1 MKARIAIGVGCLAM
15 MFGVFPLAQ
24 TNLLPQHPTVNGTD
38 IVFTYADDLWTV
50 PRPGGSARRLT
61 DGPGSETS
69 PAFSPDG
76 KWLAFTGQYEGN
88 PDVYLMPAAGG
99 NPRRLTWH
107 PAADT
112 VAGWTPDGER
122 ILFASSRE
130 SRSGR
135 ESQLFTV
142 STGGGMP
149 TALPLPM
156 GYQGSYSRDG
166 RRIAYV
172 PLPGAFQTWKRY
184 RGGLASAVWV
194 ADLADSRVDSLP
206 RKDWNDFN
214 PMWVGD
220 TIFFLSD
227 RTGPVTLYAYDTQ
240 QRQVRE
246 VIRND
251 GLDIKSASAGAGAI
265 VYEQF
270 GSLHLLDIAS
280 GKSRPVPIQLAGD
293 MPGVRPRYVK
303 VGERI
308 ESAGLSPTGKRA
320 VFGARGEVLTVP
332 AEKGDARNL
341 TRSSGAA
348 DRDPAWSPDGQWI
361 ACLSDADGEYA
372 IHLIEQS
379 GAGEP
384 RRIGLGDAPSFYY
397 NPVWSPDSKKI
408 AYTDKRLN
416 LWYVDVASGRN
427 VNVDSDTYDKP
438 ERTLDPVWSPDS
450 RWIAYTR
457 QLANHMRAVCV
468 YSLETGEKRQ
478 LTDGFSDARFAAFD
492 RDGQYLFFTASTD
505 IGPTTAW
512 LDLSSYNR
520 PSSRN
525 VYVIVLQKDAASPLA
540 PESDEETVKADTDK
554 PEDKSGEKPAGDA
567 AAGSPAKEAK
577 QAGGAGEK
585 AKDKPVEIRIDFEA
599 LDQRILALP
608 LPARNYTGLWTGK
621 AGQVYLREGDLLPQ
635 FGPARAKIQLFD
647 LKKRKAEPVA
657 DGVSAFALS
666 HDGGKMLLQLGSR
679 WAVAPAGQ
687 PFKPGE
693 TWLDTA
699 AMDVRVDPPAEWR
712 QMYREVW
719 RIERDFLY
727 DPNAHGLDLR
737 AAEKRYEPYLAA
749 VASRGDLNYLF
760 SEMLGNLV
768 LGHTYVGGGDL
779 APVTRVPGGLLGAD
793 YETADGRVRFAHVY
807 RGENWNPGLRAPLT
821 QPGVDVREG
830 EYLLAVDGRDVRAD
844 DNVHRFFENTA
855 GKAVR
860 IKVGPNADGNGA
872 REVVVEPLASETS
885 LRHRAWIDG
894 NRRRVETLSGGR
906 IGYVYLPD
914 TAAGGYTYFN
924 RYFFAQVGK
933 QALVVDERY
942 NGGGY
947 AADYI
952 VDLLHRPL
960 MNYWSTREGEPFT
973 TPTGAIFG
981 PKAMLINEYAGS
993 GGDAM
998 PWYFRRARVGPLVGK
1013 RTWGGLVGIYDYPA
1027 LLDGGRVTAPRV
1039 AFWNPEGQWEVENY
1053 GVAPDVEV
1061 ELDPLLWRQG
1071 RDAQLEQ
1078 AVEILLQDLEKN
1090 PPPRHRQPAYPD
1102 YYKQ

>member
-1 MKARIAIGVGCLAM
+1 MKVRIAIGAVCLALV
-15 MFGVFPLAQ
+15 FGVCPMAQ
-24 TNLLPQHPTVNGTD
+24 TVLLPQHPTVNATD
-38 IVFTYADDLWTV
+38 VVFTYADDLWTV
-50 PRPGGSARRLT
+50 PRQGGNARRLT

-88 PDVYLMPAAGG
+88 PDVYLMPATGG
-99 NPRRLTWH
+99 HPRRLTWH

-122 ILFASSRE
+122 ILFVSNRE
-130 SRSGR
+130 SSSGR
-135 ESQLFTV
+135 ASQLLTV
-142 STGGGMP
+142 STEGGMP
-149 TALPLPM
+149 TVLPLPM
-156 GYQGSYSRDG
+156 GYQGSYSPDG
-166 RRIAYV
+166 QRIAYV

-184 RGGLASAVWV
+184 RGGMASPVWI
-194 ADLADSRVDSLP
+194 ADLADSRVEALP

-220 TIFFLSD
+220 TVYFLSD
-227 RTGPVTLYAYDTQ
+227 RTGPVSLYAYDTRN
-240 QRQVRE
+240 RQVRE
-246 VIRND
+246 VVSA
-251 GLDIKSASAGAGAI
+251 GGFDIKSAAAGPGAI

-270 GSLHLLDIAS
+270 GSLHLLDIGS

-303 VGERI
+303 VGQRI
-308 ESAGLSPTGKRA
+308 DAAGLSPTGKRA

-332 AEKGDARNL
+332 AEKGDVRNL
-341 TRSSGAA
+341 TQSSGAA
-348 DRDPAWSPDGQWI
+348 DRDPAWSPDGKWI

-372 IHLIEQS
+372 IRLIEQS
-379 GAGEP
+379 GAGET
-384 RRIGLGDAPSFYY
+384 RRIALGDAPSFYY

-416 LWYVDVASGRN
+416 LWYVDVASGEN
-427 VNVDSDTYDKP
+427 VKVDTDTYDKP

-450 RWIAYTR
+450 RWLAYTR

-468 YSLETGEKRQ
+468 YSLETGAKHQ
-478 LTDGFSDARFAAFD
+478 LTDGLSDARFAAFD
-492 RDGQYLFFTASTD
+492 RDGKHLFFTASTD

-520 PSSRN
+520 PVSRS
-525 VYVIVLQKDAASPLA
+525 VYVIVLQKDAPSPLA
-540 PESDEETVKADTDK
+540 PESDEESVKDEAGKTGEIPGEKPAADDSAKAD
-554 PEDKSGEKPAGDA
+554 KPAGDA
-567 AAGSPAKEAK
+567 A
-577 QAGGAGEK
+577 EK
-585 AKDKPVEIRIDFEA
+585 AKDQPAEVRIDFEA

-608 LPARNYTGLWTGK
+608 LPARNYSGLWTGK
-621 AGQVYLREGDLLPQ
+621 AGQVYLREGELLPQ
-635 FGPARAKIQLFD
+635 FGPAREKIQLYD
-647 LKKRKAEPVA
+647 LKKRKTEPIT
-657 DGVSAFALS
+657 DGVGAFALS
-666 HDGGKMLLQLGSR
+666 HNGEKMLLLLGDR
-679 WAVAPAGQ
+679 WAIAPAGQ

-693 TWLDTA
+693 TWLATA
-699 AMDVRVDPPAEWR
+699 AMEVRVDPPAEWR

-779 APVTRVPGGLLGAD
+779 PPVTRVPGGLLGAD
-793 YETADGRVRFAHVY
+793 FEAADGRHRFARIYH
-807 RGENWNPGLRAPLT
+807 GENWNPGLRAPLT
-821 QPGVDVREG
+821 QPGVNVQEG
-830 EYLLAVDGRDVRAD
+830 EYLLAVDGRDVRAG
-844 DNVHRFFENTA
+844 DNVYRFFENSA

-860 IKVGPNADGNGA
+860 ITVGPNADGTGS
-872 REVVVEPLASETS
+872 RDVVVEPLASETA

-914 TAAGGYTYFN
+914 TAAGGYTSFN

-952 VDLLHRPL
+952 VDLLGRPL
-960 MNYWSTREGEPFT
+960 MNFWATREGECFT

-981 PKAMLINEYAGS
+981 PKAMVINEYAGS

-998 PWYFRRARVGPLVGK
+998 PWYFRRAKVGPLVGK

-1027 LLDGGRVTAPRV
+1027 LVDGGYVTAPRV
-1039 AFWNPEGQWEVENY
+1039 AFWNPEGQWDVENY
-1053 GVAPDVEV
+1053 GTAPDVDV
-1061 ELDPLLWRQG
+1061 ELDPFLWRQG
-1071 RDAQLEQ
+1071 RDAQLEK
-1078 AVEILLQDLEKN
+1078 AVEILLQEMDRN
-1090 PPPRHRQPAYPD
+1090 PPPKHRQPAYPD
-1102 YYKQ
+1102 YYKR